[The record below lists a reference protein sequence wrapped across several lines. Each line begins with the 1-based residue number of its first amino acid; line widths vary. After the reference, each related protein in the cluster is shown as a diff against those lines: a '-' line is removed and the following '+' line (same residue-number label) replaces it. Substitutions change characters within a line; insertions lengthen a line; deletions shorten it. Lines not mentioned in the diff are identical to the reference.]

1 MPGTL
6 CEELAGEGPALPCQ
20 GVVPRFLLWSPV
32 CSSSSSRAWGAR
44 PGNVCV
50 LPSWVALRV
59 ALTQQVGLQDGGQ
72 GRNAGL
78 DVSAAD
84 PSPRC
89 SGEVRT
95 QCHSAG
101 ALCPQE
107 GTRRGAGAK
116 PTCPSLPCEQSCSR
130 QTPGSR
136 RHLGNACCKAGV
148 KDMPEERPAHPH
160 SHRSHSHCCPDTHTE
175 DGAARDCGGRC
186 GCFEDTP
193 RGNSEGH
200 SGGARPPSCRRETQS
215 RNQRVWCQTVRAER
229 PLQGVA
235 PSSQEEGQGLHRAH
249 SQVHGPP
256 PTGGQSQGLATAV
269 PGEAG
274 QLAVLC
280 RVPAAAPRPVLAG
293 PAHVSRTG
301 QPSGCLK

>member
-1 MPGTL
+1 MSGGGPPFSVVEPGL
-6 CEELAGEGPALPCQ
+6 LIQLFESVGGKAGERLCPAFLGGPQ
-20 GVVPRFLLWSPV
+20 GGPDT
-32 CSSSSSRAWGAR
+32 AGGA
-44 PGNVCV
+44 
-50 LPSWVALRV
+50 A
-59 ALTQQVGLQDGGQ
+59 
-72 GRNAGL
+72 GRWTGKKCRTGRQRCR
-78 DVSAAD
+78 

-301 QPSGCLK
+301 QPSRCLK